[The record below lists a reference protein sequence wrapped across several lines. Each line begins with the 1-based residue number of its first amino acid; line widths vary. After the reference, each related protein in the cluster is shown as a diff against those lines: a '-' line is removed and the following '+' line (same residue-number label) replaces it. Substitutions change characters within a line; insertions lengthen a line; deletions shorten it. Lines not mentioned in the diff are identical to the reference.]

1 MTAKEIF
8 IALMIHLIFPLIGL
22 VYFIKLK
29 KQMKDENIEKAPIIE
44 LFLIFVT
51 YGGLLLVS
59 LTSLFWKWSGL
70 ASLGSLYLIIG
81 SPIVMSIIMSKF
93 KYLRATSKYHNL
105 TYIASLLYFIIAP
118 LIILVLYFIT

>member
-1 MTAKEIF
+1 
-8 IALMIHLIFPLIGL
+8 
-22 VYFIKLK
+22 
-29 KQMKDENIEKAPIIE
+29 MKDENIEKAPTIE

-51 YGGLLLVS
+51 YGGLMLVS

-81 SPIVMSIIMSKF
+81 APIVMSIIMSKF
-93 KYLRATSKYHNL
+93 KYLRAISKYHNL
-105 TYIASLLYFIIAP
+105 TYIASLLYLIIAP